1 MAITFQDQE
10 FKSIRELI
18 LDVFSRVS
26 ITFGGTSNC
35 NQYDSLLTIYQDA
48 NQAFEHV
55 SEDDDIIDAEKWKVN
70 SRVGLELAE
79 EFITFIQQFTEYVEA
94 LKFYYNLDEDEYEH
108 GLYNRIKAIRND
120 RSVMQSLCQLS
131 DLVRFHNVDITSPE

>member
-1 MAITFQDQE
+1 MAITFQGQE
-10 FKSIRELI
+10 FVSIRELI

-26 ITFGGTSNC
+26 ITFGS
-35 NQYDSLLTIYQDA
+35 NQYDSLLTTYQDA
-48 NQAFEHV
+48 NQAFDHV
-55 SEDDDIIDAEKWKVN
+55 DETSEEEDIMDAEKWKVN
-70 SRVGLELAE
+70 SQLGIQLAE
-79 EFITFIQQFTEYVEA
+79 EFIIFIQQFTEYVEA

-120 RSVMQSLCQLS
+120 RSVMKSLCQLS